1 MSEYGSSRDLREMS
15 PADIPGKY
23 PVTKIRDKLMDETT
37 ILDWHCCEMDGLRIL
52 ARLIARC
59 LVTEQT
65 REVIPQSPRK
75 LKDKPPSKANQ
86 KDTGLRGSSKNGS

>member
-15 PADIPGKY
+15 LADIPGKY

-37 ILDWHCCEMDGLRIL
+37 VLGQHSCEADGLHTL
-52 ARLIARC
+52 ARLIARRI
-59 LVTEQT
+59 LTEQT

-86 KDTGLRGSSKNGS
+86 KDARMRGSLKG

>member
-37 ILDWHCCEMDGLRIL
+37 VLGQYGCEADGLQL